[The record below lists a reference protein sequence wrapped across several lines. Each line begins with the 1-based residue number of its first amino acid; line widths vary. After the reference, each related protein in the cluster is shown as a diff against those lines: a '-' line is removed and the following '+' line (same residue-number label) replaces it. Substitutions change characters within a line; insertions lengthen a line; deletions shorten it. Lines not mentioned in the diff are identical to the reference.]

1 MRRTQRLQIA
11 HGFSNAHVPQKQKR
25 PLPDVP
31 LTVAAQNQLALLL
44 YAISLHAPVRTQ
56 QQGHD
61 AGPSKPAA
69 NRRMQ
74 LTVSASMPWSK
85 LKVRGG
91 FLTVQPNHGIHRHQE
106 TNPFPRSWCPLCSLL
121 VKKTSTRT
129 SNASHPEGHVVCG
142 PNDLNSRLVLDVS
155 QVGTQSK
162 SKSRMGFSAGPSLAF
177 FIASS
182 NFFARMSS
190 LFVS

>member
-1 MRRTQRLQIA
+1 MRNSVAHLFISLRFAITPPPLGRCHPEDRTFFAEGSRASRWEPALPTPRTMRRTQRLQIA

-25 PLPDVP
+25 PLPEVP

-74 LTVSASMPWSK
+74 LTVSAAMPWSK

-91 FLTVQPNHGIHRHQE
+91 FLTVQPNHCIHRHQE
-106 TNPFPRSWCPLCSLL
+106 MNPFPRSRCPLCSLW
-121 VKKTSTRT
+121 
-129 SNASHPEGHVVCG
+129 
-142 PNDLNSRLVLDVS
+142 
-155 QVGTQSK
+155 
-162 SKSRMGFSAGPSLAF
+162 
-177 FIASS
+177 
-182 NFFARMSS
+182 
-190 LFVS
+190 